1 MVLLQHWKGVQ
12 WHSGLVLGP
21 AFRLTKMPPPG
32 VILDIIEHRRRV
44 EGAGS
49 LKNPVKFHRQDFHTL
64 RQYCL
69 DNRLRFTDG
78 SFPPD
83 SSSIGPGVLKDHDLA
98 RVVWKRPWK
107 IVQNPCL
114 IVQGVSRFD
123 FMQGKVGDCWFLA
136 SIGAMTFQ
144 KRILEQ
150 VLPTDQGFGNDYAGI
165 FHFRFWRFGKWVDVV
180 IDDKLPTLDGKLI
193 FVHPNRDNE
202 VEYWA
207 PLLEKAYAKVCGSYA
222 DVIAGSVSEGL
233 MDFVGEAYVGFILK
247 PALSYLWDLMDRAK
261 KYVSLMG
268 CATLAVT
275 PGEDTELPNGLVA
288 GHAYA
293 VTGVAQVISHGH
305 PVKLVR
311 VWNPWGFT
319 EWKNDWSDK
328 SPLWQTVSEENRRKC
343 LKDADNGEF
352 WMSMQDFLENF
363 CELHICSLSP
373 DYLDD
378 SECCWTSSTQEE
390 TFWTNPQY
398 LVTVENETQHTEDQ
412 GTANMLVSVIQK
424 SDKKH
429 RHLATM
435 YQIGFYVFEFQNSK
449 QRFPASFFNTH
460 KPVEQTK
467 TLISARGV
475 PKFFW
480 LRPGQYIIV
489 PSTKNPNEASG
500 FLLKIFSK
508 FKVFVELTKM
518 PPPGVILNIIEHRR
532 RAEGEGSIE
541 NPVKF
546 HGQDFHTLRQ
556 YCLRNR
562 LRFTD
567 GTFPPDSSS
576 IGPGI
581 MEDHDLARVVW
592 RRPWEVVKNPHLI
605 VDGVSRFDFG
615 QGRLGDCWFLAS
627 IGAMTFQKRILEQ
640 VLPTDQ
646 GFGNDYAGIFHFRFW
661 RFGKWVDVVV
671 DDKLP
676 TINNT
681 FIFVHPKTAGEFWAA
696 LLEKAY
702 AKVCGSYSDMAIGYL
717 SEAMLDFTG
726 GVYVGFNLR
735 RPPPDLWDI
744 MHRAV
749 KHISL
754 LGCLTP
760 QGQKSGN
767 AVLPNGLVTGH
778 AYAVTG
784 VTQVISYGQPVRLV
798 RVWNPWG
805 QAEWTG
811 DWSDRSSLWQS
822 VSLEDRARCLQ
833 IADNGEFWISLDSFL
848 KNFCILEICC
858 LSPNFLDDSKCRWAS
873 SFHDGRWVAGVT
885 AETFWTNPQYL
896 VTVTAT
902 GPQYTEHHGLRNTL
916 VTLIQKSDKTHRH
929 LSPNYGIDFYIYV
942 FQNHRQKFPS
952 SFFYGHN
959 PVAKAESFPV
969 AREMTAY
976 FQLKPG
982 KYIIVPSTK
991 HPNEASSF
999 VLKIFSKLYILAEFQ
1014 FCHHLGAQIPAAPE
1028 DGNSAKKKYMEVNAE
1043 QLQMLLNEKV
1053 IKGFTVSDG
1062 LLNLIALRYSSS
1074 SGELSLE
1081 SFIFLLLRLDCMDTE
1096 EVVST
1101 GSTRSVV

>member
-1 MVLLQHWKGVQ
+1 
-12 WHSGLVLGP
+12 
-21 AFRLTKMPPPG
+21 MPPPG

-150 VLPTDQGFGNDYAGI
+150 VLPIDQGFGNDYAGI

-378 SECCWTSSTQEE
+378 SECCWTSSTQEGRWVAGVTAGGCTDHME

-435 YQIGFYVFEFQNSK
+435 YQIGFYVFEVPPEFQNSK

-508 FKVFVELTKM
+508 FKVFVEECCVQPDFDVRTLSHSQSYE
-518 PPPGVILNIIEHRR
+518 PENIKNVF
-532 RAEGEGSIE
+532 S
-541 NPVKF
+541 
-546 HGQDFHTLRQ
+546 Q
-556 YCLRNR
+556 Y
-562 LRFTD
+562 
-567 GTFPPDSSS
+567 
-576 IGPGI
+576 
-581 MEDHDLARVVW
+581 
-592 RRPWEVVKNPHLI
+592 
-605 VDGVSRFDFG
+605 
-615 QGRLGDCWFLAS
+615 GD
-627 IGAMTFQKRILEQ
+627 Q
-640 VLPTDQ
+640 
-646 GFGNDYAGIFHFRFW
+646 
-661 RFGKWVDVVV
+661 
-671 DDKLP
+671 
-676 TINNT
+676 
-681 FIFVHPKTAGEFWAA
+681 
-696 LLEKAY
+696 
-702 AKVCGSYSDMAIGYL
+702 
-717 SEAMLDFTG
+717 
-726 GVYVGFNLR
+726 
-735 RPPPDLWDI
+735 
-744 MHRAV
+744 
-749 KHISL
+749 
-754 LGCLTP
+754 
-760 QGQKSGN
+760 
-767 AVLPNGLVTGH
+767 
-778 AYAVTG
+778 
-784 VTQVISYGQPVRLV
+784 
-798 RVWNPWG
+798 
-805 QAEWTG
+805 
-811 DWSDRSSLWQS
+811 
-822 VSLEDRARCLQ
+822 
-833 IADNGEFWISLDSFL
+833 
-848 KNFCILEICC
+848 
-858 LSPNFLDDSKCRWAS
+858 
-873 SFHDGRWVAGVT
+873 
-885 AETFWTNPQYL
+885 
-896 VTVTAT
+896 
-902 GPQYTEHHGLRNTL
+902 
-916 VTLIQKSDKTHRH
+916 
-929 LSPNYGIDFYIYV
+929 
-942 FQNHRQKFPS
+942 
-952 SFFYGHN
+952 
-959 PVAKAESFPV
+959 
-969 AREMTAY
+969 
-976 FQLKPG
+976 
-982 KYIIVPSTK
+982 
-991 HPNEASSF
+991 
-999 VLKIFSKLYILAEFQ
+999 
-1014 FCHHLGAQIPAAPE
+1014 
-1028 DGNSAKKKYMEVNAE
+1028 YMEINAE
-1043 QLQMLLNEKV
+1043 QLQKLLNEKI
-1053 IKGFTVSDG
+1053 IKRATSQTEGFALDTCRSIVAMMDLSTTG
-1062 LLNLIALRYSSS
+1062 TLSNKEFSRLWRKVLNHRDLFLKLDESRSGKLPLSKLWNTLQRTGTMVDHTLIHLITSRYGNSY
-1074 SGELSLE
+1074 GEISLQ
-1081 SFIFLLLRLDCMDTE
+1081 SFIFLQLRLDYIDKTFHTLSKGNGMHLQQKE
-1096 EVVST
+1096 WLHLAIYS
-1101 GSTRSVV
+1101 

>member
-1 MVLLQHWKGVQ
+1 
-12 WHSGLVLGP
+12 
-21 AFRLTKMPPPG
+21 
-32 VILDIIEHRRRV
+32 
-44 EGAGS
+44 
-49 LKNPVKFHRQDFHTL
+49 
-64 RQYCL
+64 
-69 DNRLRFTDG
+69 
-78 SFPPD
+78 
-83 SSSIGPGVLKDHDLA
+83 
-98 RVVWKRPWK
+98 
-107 IVQNPCL
+107 
-114 IVQGVSRFD
+114 
-123 FMQGKVGDCWFLA
+123 
-136 SIGAMTFQ
+136 
-144 KRILEQ
+144 
-150 VLPTDQGFGNDYAGI
+150 
-165 FHFRFWRFGKWVDVV
+165 
-180 IDDKLPTLDGKLI
+180 
-193 FVHPNRDNE
+193 
-202 VEYWA
+202 
-207 PLLEKAYAKVCGSYA
+207 
-222 DVIAGSVSEGL
+222 
-233 MDFVGEAYVGFILK
+233 
-247 PALSYLWDLMDRAK
+247 
-261 KYVSLMG
+261 
-268 CATLAVT
+268 
-275 PGEDTELPNGLVA
+275 
-288 GHAYA
+288 
-293 VTGVAQVISHGH
+293 
-305 PVKLVR
+305 
-311 VWNPWGFT
+311 
-319 EWKNDWSDK
+319 
-328 SPLWQTVSEENRRKC
+328 
-343 LKDADNGEF
+343 
-352 WMSMQDFLENF
+352 
-363 CELHICSLSP
+363 
-373 DYLDD
+373 
-378 SECCWTSSTQEE
+378 
-390 TFWTNPQY
+390 
-398 LVTVENETQHTEDQ
+398 
-412 GTANMLVSVIQK
+412 
-424 SDKKH
+424 
-429 RHLATM
+429 
-435 YQIGFYVFEFQNSK
+435 
-449 QRFPASFFNTH
+449 
-460 KPVEQTK
+460 
-467 TLISARGV
+467 
-475 PKFFW
+475 
-480 LRPGQYIIV
+480 
-489 PSTKNPNEASG
+489 
-500 FLLKIFSK
+500 
-508 FKVFVELTKM
+508 M

-885 AETFWTNPQYL
+885 AGGCIDHIETFWTNPQYL

-942 FQNHRQKFPS
+942 VPPDFQNHRQKFPS

-999 VLKIFSKLYILAEFQ
+999 VLKIFSKLYILAEDCCAQ
-1014 FCHHLGAQIPAAPE
+1014 GHLDISKHLGAQIPAAPE
-1028 DGNSAKKKYMEVNAE
+1028 DGNSAKKKFSCSERHEMENFQHVFSQYHDQYMEVNAE

-1053 IKGFTVSDG
+1053 IKGLTFQTGGFALDTCRSILAMMDLSVTGKLCNEEFSRLWKRVLYYRDIFLKFDGSHSGRLPLNKLRSAIHATGFTVSDG

-1081 SFIFLLLRLDCMDTE
+1081 SFIFLLLRLDCMDKIFRNL
-1096 EVVST
+1096 SS
-1101 GSTRSVV
+1101 GSGIHLQEKEWLYLTIYS

>member
-1 MVLLQHWKGVQ
+1 
-12 WHSGLVLGP
+12 
-21 AFRLTKMPPPG
+21 
-32 VILDIIEHRRRV
+32 
-44 EGAGS
+44 
-49 LKNPVKFHRQDFHTL
+49 
-64 RQYCL
+64 
-69 DNRLRFTDG
+69 
-78 SFPPD
+78 
-83 SSSIGPGVLKDHDLA
+83 
-98 RVVWKRPWK
+98 
-107 IVQNPCL
+107 
-114 IVQGVSRFD
+114 
-123 FMQGKVGDCWFLA
+123 
-136 SIGAMTFQ
+136 
-144 KRILEQ
+144 
-150 VLPTDQGFGNDYAGI
+150 
-165 FHFRFWRFGKWVDVV
+165 
-180 IDDKLPTLDGKLI
+180 
-193 FVHPNRDNE
+193 
-202 VEYWA
+202 
-207 PLLEKAYAKVCGSYA
+207 
-222 DVIAGSVSEGL
+222 
-233 MDFVGEAYVGFILK
+233 
-247 PALSYLWDLMDRAK
+247 
-261 KYVSLMG
+261 
-268 CATLAVT
+268 
-275 PGEDTELPNGLVA
+275 
-288 GHAYA
+288 
-293 VTGVAQVISHGH
+293 
-305 PVKLVR
+305 
-311 VWNPWGFT
+311 
-319 EWKNDWSDK
+319 
-328 SPLWQTVSEENRRKC
+328 
-343 LKDADNGEF
+343 
-352 WMSMQDFLENF
+352 
-363 CELHICSLSP
+363 
-373 DYLDD
+373 
-378 SECCWTSSTQEE
+378 
-390 TFWTNPQY
+390 
-398 LVTVENETQHTEDQ
+398 
-412 GTANMLVSVIQK
+412 
-424 SDKKH
+424 
-429 RHLATM
+429 
-435 YQIGFYVFEFQNSK
+435 
-449 QRFPASFFNTH
+449 
-460 KPVEQTK
+460 
-467 TLISARGV
+467 
-475 PKFFW
+475 
-480 LRPGQYIIV
+480 
-489 PSTKNPNEASG
+489 
-500 FLLKIFSK
+500 
-508 FKVFVELTKM
+508 M

-784 VTQVISYGQPVRLV
+784 VISYGQPVRLV

-885 AETFWTNPQYL
+885 AGGCIDHIETFWTNPQYL
-896 VTVTAT
+896 VTQMKSPRNKLSYAT
-902 GPQYTEHHGLRNTL
+902 SSSNLHPTTDAKTNNCDLQFLL
-916 VTLIQKSDKTHRH
+916 VCFMLQVPPD
-929 LSPNYGIDFYIYV
+929 
-942 FQNHRQKFPS
+942 KFPS

-999 VLKIFSKLYILAEFQ
+999 VLKIFSK
-1014 FCHHLGAQIPAAPE
+1014 
-1028 DGNSAKKKYMEVNAE
+1028 
-1043 QLQMLLNEKV
+1043 
-1053 IKGFTVSDG
+1053 
-1062 LLNLIALRYSSS
+1062 S
-1074 SGELSLE
+1074 SGHQQG
-1081 SFIFLLLRLDCMDTE
+1081 RK
-1096 EVVST
+1096 
-1101 GSTRSVV
+1101 